1 MRDDRRLRRI
11 AHVCA
16 DLGESP
22 VWDEHNGLLYFVD
35 ISAGKINVLTPYAQV
50 ETLYQSTSRV
60 GALALTDRGNLI
72 FTEDA
77 RVAMLDLK
85 EGAVYTHSIAI
96 HERAGYRF
104 NDGACDPQGRFITGL
119 MDEGPNR
126 KPGALY
132 RYDHELN
139 AQIIH
144 RNVALPNGLAW
155 SQDGQTLFFVDSI
168 ARAIF
173 RADYSTTGELGPV
186 MLFAETPS
194 DLGRPDGIALDQAG
208 GLWVCQFNGGCLLH
222 YNRHGD
228 QSDRITMPVPRPTS
242 CCFGGKGLE
251 TLFITTAR
259 FAMTPSELAAC
270 PDAGDLYAIRPA
282 IAGVARHLFK
292 EGKRTDG

>member
-1 MRDDRRLRRI
+1 MSDDRRLRRI
-11 AHVCA
+11 AHACV

-72 FTEDA
+72 FTENA
-77 RVAMLDLK
+77 RVAILDLK
-85 EGAVYTHSIAI
+85 EGAVHTHSIAI

-119 MDEGPNR
+119 LDEGPNR
-126 KPGALY
+126 KAGALY
-132 RYDHELN
+132 RYDNELN

-144 RNVALPNGLAW
+144 RNIALPNGLAW

-168 ARAIF
+168 ARAIY
-173 RADYSTTGELGPV
+173 RADYPTKGGLESVT
-186 MLFAETPS
+186 LFAETPPE
-194 DLGRPDGIALDQAG
+194 LGRPDGIALDQAG
-208 GLWVCQFNGGCLLH
+208 GLWVCQFNGGCLLR
-222 YNRHGD
+222 YDSNGSL
-228 QSDRITMPVPRPTS
+228 SDRITMPVPRPTS
-242 CCFGGKGLE
+242 CCFGGKDLD

-259 FAMTPSELAAC
+259 FAMTPAELAEY

-282 IAGVARHLFK
+282 IAGVHRHVFK
-292 EGKRTDG
+292 EG